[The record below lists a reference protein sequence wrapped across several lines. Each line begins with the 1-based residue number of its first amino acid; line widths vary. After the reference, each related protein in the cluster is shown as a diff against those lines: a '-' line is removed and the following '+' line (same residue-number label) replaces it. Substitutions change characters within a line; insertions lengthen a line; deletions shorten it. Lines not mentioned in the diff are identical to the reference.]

1 MSWSQW
7 REHFEANR
15 SRPLPPVAPPPGLP
29 PEVTAA
35 LARSLARFQVGEAG
49 EGRIVRQIA
58 RCRLAGLDADYQR
71 ALELFVA
78 EEGRHARILAAAVRA
93 LGGELLASTWSERLF
108 VFGRRLAGVRLK
120 LLVLL
125 AAEVIGIGFYGLLA
139 AHLPRGGLRA
149 ALEQM
154 CGDERTHLRFHQDF
168 FRIQAASPFG
178 WRRALFRLTW
188 GLVAPAAALVV
199 LWDHRRTL
207 RLLGAGLGATARQL
221 ARLVAEAA
229 RLEARAAS
237 GASGAPDAPGAGLTV
252 RS

>member
-1 MSWSQW
+1 
-7 REHFEANR
+7 
-15 SRPLPPVAPPPGLP
+15 V
-29 PEVTAA
+29 A
-35 LARSLARFQVGEAG
+35 LARSLARFQVGAAG

-58 RCRLAGLDADYQR
+58 RCRLAGLDADYRR

-93 LGGELLASTWSERLF
+93 LGGELLATTWSERLF
-108 VFGRRLAGVRLK
+108 VFGRRLCGVRLK

-125 AAEVIGIGFYGLLA
+125 AAEVIGIGLYGVLA

-154 CGDERTHLRFHQDF
+154 CADEGAHLRFHQDF
-168 FRIQAASPFG
+168 FRAQAPPG

-188 GLVAPAAALVV
+188 GLVAPVAALVV

-207 RLLGAGLGATARQL
+207 RLLDAGLGATARQL

-229 RLEARAAS
+229 RLEDRPP
-237 GASGAPDAPGAGLTV
+237 SGAPAAAARPAASLAV